1 MKQWNGE
8 EFVNEW
14 HGYRMEEGRFMG
26 QPYVVIFPKAG
37 TENGKWALKTEYFGA
52 FPQLELDLLE
62 RGYHLAH
69 VKTYERYCPPP
80 VTELQACFV
89 DFVSRRYGLNPKCI
103 PVGMSCGGLQ
113 AIYLA
118 GKYPDKVA
126 CAYIDAP
133 VVNFLSVP
141 FGFGKRGQAPAA
153 EEFENAWGINRQE
166 ILTFRGHPLD
176 YIPAMIANRI
186 PVVLVCGDSDQV
198 VPFEENG
205 KLLQDAYEKAG
216 CPILSFLKPGC
227 DHHPHGMEDNT
238 PIIEF
243 IEAHTNV

>member
-14 HGYRMEEGRFMG
+14 HGYHMDEGRFMG
-26 QPYVVIFPKAG
+26 QPYVVICPKEG
-37 TENGKWALKTEYFGA
+37 TANGQWALKTEYFGA
-52 FPQLELDLLE
+52 FPQLELDLLA

-89 DFVSRRYGLNPKCI
+89 DFVSRRYGLSPKCVPI
-103 PVGMSCGGLQ
+103 GMSCGGMQ

-118 GKYPDKVA
+118 GKHPDKVA

-141 FGFGKRGQAPAA
+141 FCMGKRNASNAIEKFEAGRQTPTKEQQEKMANYFGVSMFYLKGESNDRTRMETWMDAA
-153 EEFENAWGINRQE
+153 YNDDEPVF
-166 ILTFRGHPLD
+166 TDRG
-176 YIPAMIANRI
+176 
-186 PVVLVCGDSDQV
+186 
-198 VPFEENG
+198 
-205 KLLQDAYEKAG
+205 
-216 CPILSFLKPGC
+216 
-227 DHHPHGMEDNT
+227 
-238 PIIEF
+238 
-243 IEAHTNV
+243 

>member
-14 HGYRMEEGRFMG
+14 HGYHMDEGRFMG
-26 QPYVVIFPKAG
+26 QPYVVICPKEG
-37 TENGKWALKTEYFGA
+37 TANGQWALKTEYFGA
-52 FPQLELDLLE
+52 FPQLELDLLA

-89 DFVSRRYGLNPKCI
+89 DFVSGRYGLSPKCVPI
-103 PVGMSCGGLQ
+103 GMSCGGLQ

-118 GKYPDKVA
+118 GKHPDKVA

-141 FGFGKRGQAPAA
+141 FCMGKRNASNAI

-176 YIPAMIANRI
+176 YIPNMITNRI
-186 PVVLVCGDSDQV
+186 PVVLVCGDSDTV

-205 KLLQDAYEKAG
+205 KLLLDAYKAAG
-216 CPILSFLKPGC
+216 CPIECHMKPGG
-227 DHHPHGMEDNT
+227 DHHPHCLPDNA
-238 PIIEF
+238 PIVAF
-243 IEAHTNV
+243 IEKYTL